1 MRAADAVRALRALAN
16 PERARFAQHFF
27 RTGPGEYGEGDKFL
41 GLRVPQVRKIARH
54 FRSLA
59 LSEIETLLASPWHE
73 VRLLALI
80 LMTWQYERGDER
92 VRESIYRSYL
102 AHTDRINSW
111 DLVDVSAPHIVG
123 AHLQNRSRSVL
134 TRLARSKSLW
144 ERRIAI
150 LSTFHF
156 MRNGEVAETLRI
168 AEILRRDE
176 HDLIRKAV
184 RWMLNEVKKRSVI
197 PAPNTR

>member
-1 MRAADAVRALRALAN
+1 M
-16 PERARFAQHFF
+16 P
-27 RTGPGEYGEGDKFL
+27 
-41 GLRVPQVRKIARH
+41 
-54 FRSLA
+54 
-59 LSEIETLLASPWHE
+59 LSEIEKLLASEWHE
-73 VRLLALI
+73 ARLLAVI
-80 LMTWQYERGDER
+80 LMNHQYERGDEG

-102 AHTDRINSW
+102 DHTNRINSW

-123 AHLQNRSRSVL
+123 AHLQNGSRSVL
-134 TRLARSKSLW
+134 TRLARSRSVW

-156 MRNGEVAETLRI
+156 VRNGEVAETLRI

-184 RWMLNEVKKRSVI
+184 RWMLNEVKKRSTT
-197 PAPNTR
+197 PAPSTR